1 MVKKRV
7 LNPIPVLDEALLSE
21 ALRGEGIKEVCGAGV
36 VYYSSSSAS
45 NQVTYGR
52 CARADASTYHRYTA

>member
-21 ALRGEGIKEVCGAGV
+21 ALRGEGIKEVCIV
-36 VYYSSSSAS
+36 VG
-45 NQVTYGR
+45 T
-52 CARADASTYHRYTA
+52 